1 MDKNKTNRL
10 RQYVSVALQSAKIYT
25 DMGGDVFG
33 INVLSAL
40 FKWPDVVCD
49 LLDVIDGKTNSDNT
63 LIKDISDIMLDPLTA
78 LGLAYL
84 DAVDLPQNE
93 KDTYRTIL
101 RNRTAIDIGE
111 ILKHRDMIVSVLVK
125 LTAMK
130 EKQNANRN
138 SGDVKERGV

>member
-1 MDKNKTNRL
+1 
-10 RQYVSVALQSAKIYT
+10 
-25 DMGGDVFG
+25 
-33 INVLSAL
+33 
-40 FKWPDVVCD
+40 
-49 LLDVIDGKTNSDNT
+49 
-63 LIKDISDIMLDPLTA
+63 MLDPLTA